1 MVSVPFVNGPS
12 HVSAPEYSP
21 VSVLSLSPVL
31 DAVPVTVALH
41 AGVGSPLPPA
51 AKNIVNVSFVP
62 EIVPD
67 TTPLLFR

>member
-1 MVSVPFVNGPS
+1 MVSVPLVNGPS

-21 VSVLSLSPVL
+21 ASAPSPVL

-41 AGVGSPLPPA
+41 AGVGRPLPPA

-67 TTPLLFR
+67 TAPLLFR